1 MRLGAPPLAMVN
13 MGLSACPGSQR
24 ANSHEK
30 KGQSAAKHHAR
41 TLGKDH
47 VTVPSGPSNVHVCA
61 AMFDYK
67 FAATSGYAVSIAHL
81 NELLPVRLPDDH
93 WALLPR

>member
-1 MRLGAPPLAMVN
+1 
-13 MGLSACPGSQR
+13 
-24 ANSHEK
+24 
-30 KGQSAAKHHAR
+30 
-41 TLGKDH
+41 
-47 VTVPSGPSNVHVCA
+47 
-61 AMFDYK
+61 MFDYK